1 MTYQPPGYIKKQ
13 LPLVYTFC
21 DKLGMNVEKNKLEV
35 APTCHFFMGGIKVNE
50 RWESSFPG
58 IFAAGEAAGG
68 VHGANRLSQNSLADI
83 MVSGARAGKYA
94 AIYAS
99 KARRPKINQSS
110 IKQEQKKI
118 EEIITND
125 LKDSIYPWQIKTK
138 IKKVMWENVGIYRD
152 GEGLKKAL
160 EQILAMKKVDLP
172 RVGISTK
179 TKTFNRE
186 LIEALEVSNLFLA
199 CEAIIR
205 AALDRKESRGAHFR
219 NDYPNLDNQNWLKH
233 IGVKLTK
240 DKFELLDE
248 PVDLSEAKPGGE
260 NK

>member
-1 MTYQPPGYIKKQ
+1 
-13 LPLVYTFC
+13 
-21 DKLGMNVEKNKLEV
+21 
-35 APTCHFFMGGIKVNE
+35 MGGIKVNE
-50 RWESSFPG
+50 KWESSFPG

-138 IKKVMWENVGIYRD
+138 IKEVMWENVGIYRD
-152 GEGLKKAL
+152 GKGLKKAL
-160 EQILAMKKVDLP
+160 EQILTMKKVDLP
-172 RVGISTK
+172 RICISTK

-186 LIEALEVSNLFLA
+186 LIETLEVSNLFLT

-240 DKFELLDE
+240 DKFELLNQ
-248 PVDLSEAKPGGE
+248 PVDLSEVKPGGE
-260 NK
+260 GK

>member
-1 MTYQPPGYIKKQ
+1 
-13 LPLVYTFC
+13 
-21 DKLGMNVEKNKLEV
+21 
-35 APTCHFFMGGIKVNE
+35 
-50 RWESSFPG
+50 
-58 IFAAGEAAGG
+58 
-68 VHGANRLSQNSLADI
+68 

-138 IKKVMWENVGIYRD
+138 IKEVMWENVGIYRD

-160 EQILAMKKVDLP
+160 EQILNMKKVDLP

-233 IGVKLTK
+233 IGIKLTK
-240 DKFELLDE
+240 DKFELLDQ
-248 PVDLSEAKPGGE
+248 PVDLSEVKPGGE
-260 NK
+260 GK